1 MKKRMSLA
9 VSLVVFVFFVML
21 LSVVIG
27 RLCTYLLSFV
37 FEGRLLENGLLGFFA
52 LLLTSV
58 SIGTSITAL
67 LSRWMV
73 KPVRNLIEAIED
85 VAKGDFSVS
94 VKGSNIPELE
104 SLAASFNKMVRE
116 LAGIEMLRT
125 DFINNFSHEFK
136 TPIVSIKGFAK
147 LLKEGGLIGEEAQ
160 EYLDII
166 IQESQ
171 RLADLSTNV
180 LNLSKVESTEI
191 IREKEVY
198 ALDEQIRRAILI
210 LEPKWSAK
218 NLSIDVDLESINIY
232 NNAPLLQ
239 QIWVNLL
246 DNAIKFTDDGGKLQ
260 VSLRR
265 IHSSI
270 RFCLRDNGHGM
281 DEETKQHIFDKFYQ
295 GDTSHAM
302 IGNGLGL
309 TLVKKIVSLCNG
321 HIEVESSLGK
331 GSTFTVFLPLEMPM
345 DHMRG

>member
-1 MKKRMSLA
+1 MKKRMSLT
-9 VSLVVFVFFVML
+9 VSLVVFVFFVMV

-27 RLCTYLLSFV
+27 RLFTYLLGFV
-37 FEGRLLENGLLGFFA
+37 FDGRFLENGLFGFLA

-58 SIGTSITAL
+58 FIGTSITAL
-67 LSRWMV
+67 LSKWMV
-73 KPVRNLIEAIED
+73 KPVHHLIEAIEE
-85 VAKGDFSVS
+85 VAKGDFLVS

-147 LLKEGGLIGEEAQ
+147 LLKEDGVTGEEAK

-171 RLADLSTNV
+171 RLADLSTSV
-180 LNLSKVESTEI
+180 LYLSKVESIEI
-191 IREKEVY
+191 ISEKEVY

-210 LEPKWSAK
+210 LEPKWRAK
-218 NLSIDVDLESINIY
+218 NLLVDVDLENINIY

-246 DNAIKFTDDGGKLQ
+246 DNAIKFTDKGGELQ

-265 IHSSI
+265 VDSSI
-270 RFCLRDNGHGM
+270 QFCLRDNGAGI

-295 GDTSHAM
+295 GDTSHAV

-309 TLVKKIVSLCNG
+309 TLVKKIVNLCNG
-321 HIEVESSLGK
+321 RIEVESSPGK
-331 GSTFTVFLPLEMPM
+331 GSVFTVFLPV
-345 DHMRG
+345 

>member
-9 VSLVVFVFFVML
+9 VSLVVFVFFVMA

-27 RLCTYLLSFV
+27 RLCTYLLEFIFGSSF
-37 FEGRLLENGLLGFFA
+37 LANGFLGFFA

-58 SIGTSITAL
+58 TIGTSITAL

-85 VAKGDFSVS
+85 VAKGDFSVT

-116 LAGIEMLRT
+116 LAGIEMLRL

-147 LLKEGGLIGEEAQ
+147 LLKGGGLTGDETQ

-171 RLADLSTNV
+171 RLVDISTNV
-180 LNLSKVESTEI
+180 LNLSKVENTEI
-191 IREKEVY
+191 ISEKEVY

-218 NLSIDVDLESINIY
+218 ELSIDVDLESITIY

-246 DNAIKFTDDGGKLQ
+246 DNAIKFTDNGGKLQ

-265 IHSSI
+265 LNSSLQ
-270 RFCLRDNGHGM
+270 FCLQDNGQGM

-302 IGNGLGL
+302 TGNGLGL
-309 TLVKKIVSLCNG
+309 TLVKKIVGLCSG

-331 GSTFTVFLPLEMPM
+331 GSAFNVFLPLGMPM
-345 DHMRG
+345 DNMRS

>member
-9 VSLVVFVFFVML
+9 VSLVVFVFFVMV
-21 LSVVIG
+21 LSVVIVG
-27 RLCTYLLSFV
+27 LCIYLLDSIFDISFLKS
-37 FEGRLLENGLLGFFA
+37 GILEFFA
-52 LLLTSV
+52 MLLISV

-85 VAKGDFSVS
+85 VAKGDFSVT

-116 LAGIEMLRT
+116 LAGIEMLRV

-147 LLKEGGLIGEEAQ
+147 LLKEGGLTSEEAQ

-171 RLADLSTNV
+171 RLVDLSTYV
-180 LNLSKVESTEI
+180 LNLSKVENTEI
-191 IREKEVY
+191 ISGKEVY

-218 NLSIDVDLESINIY
+218 NLSVDVDLESINIY

-246 DNAIKFTDDGGKLQ
+246 DNAIKFTDNGGKLQ

-265 IHSSI
+265 INSSM

-295 GDTSHAM
+295 GDTSHTT

-309 TLVKKIVSLCNG
+309 TLVKKIIGLCNG
-321 HIEVESSLGK
+321 HIEVESSLRK
-331 GSTFTVFLPLEMPM
+331 GSSFTVFLPLGMPM
-345 DHMRG
+345 VNMRG

>member
-9 VSLVVFVFFVML
+9 VSLVVFVFFVMA

-27 RLCTYLLSFV
+27 RLCTYLLEYIFGSSF
-37 FEGRLLENGLLGFFA
+37 LENRFLGFFA

-85 VAKGDFSVS
+85 VAKGDFSVT

-104 SLAASFNKMVRE
+104 SLAASFNKMARE
-116 LAGIEMLRT
+116 LAGIEMLRL

-147 LLKEGGLIGEEAQ
+147 LLKEGGLTGDEAQ

-180 LNLSKVESTEI
+180 LNLSKVETTEI
-191 IREKEVY
+191 ISEKEVY

-218 NLSIDVDLESINIY
+218 NLSVDVDLESITIY
-232 NNAPLLQ
+232 NNASLLQ

-246 DNAIKFTDDGGKLQ
+246 DNAIKFTDNGGELQ

-265 IHSSI
+265 INSSL
-270 RFCLRDNGHGM
+270 RFCLRDNGQGM

-295 GDTSHAM
+295 GDTSHA
-302 IGNGLGL
+302 ITGNGLGL
-309 TLVKKIVSLCNG
+309 TLVEKIVALCSG
-321 HIEVESSLGK
+321 HLEVESSPGK
-331 GSTFTVFLPLEMPM
+331 GSSFTVFLPLGMPM
-345 DHMRG
+345 DNMRS

>member
-1 MKKRMSLA
+1 MKKRLSLA
-9 VSLVVFVFFVML
+9 ASLVIFVFFVML

-27 RLCTYLLSFV
+27 RLCTYLLSYV
-37 FEGRLLENGLLGFFA
+37 FGSSFLENNLLGFFA
-52 LLLTSV
+52 LLSTSV
-58 SIGTSITAL
+58 FIGTSITAL

-85 VAKGDFSVS
+85 VAKGDFFVS
-94 VKGSNIPELE
+94 VKGSSIPELE
-104 SLAASFNKMVRE
+104 SLAASFNKMVKE

-147 LLKEGGLIGEEAQ
+147 LLKEDDLTSEEAQ

-218 NLSIDVDLESINIY
+218 NLSVDVELESINIY

-246 DNAIKFTDDGGKLQ
+246 DNAIKFTDNGGELQ
-260 VSLRR
+260 VSLNR
-265 IHSSI
+265 INSSI

-295 GDTSHAM
+295 GDTSHTI

-309 TLVKKIVSLCNG
+309 TLVKKIVNLCNG
-321 HIEVESSLGK
+321 HIDVESSLGK
-331 GSTFTVFLPLEMPM
+331 GSTFTVILPLGIP
-345 DHMRG
+345 DG